1 MWQGR
6 VYRTPPKQ
14 PDSCP
19 RRGLGSGA
27 MASWLLGAI
36 LMISTLGRTSNQGCL
51 LPRRAHALDG
61 AGQQTTARRHRGL
74 LPDREPTAGAR
85 GPGQHSQL
93 SPSAVTLLGSRSYPP
108 SAEHR
113 EGSSGRESLSE
124 RPRSRISG
132 CRAVPASG
140 SAGSERWPGSHDPPS
155 RAHGKKKFPTFSQAN
170 GIQCL
175 QSIITIPQRAS
186 NASG

>member
-1 MWQGR
+1 MYRTPGLSQSHRGARPLMWQGR

-36 LMISTLGRTSNQGCL
+36 LMIFTLGRTSNQGCL

-74 LPDREPTAGAR
+74 LPDREPTVGAH

-93 SPSAVTLLGSRSYPP
+93 SPSAVTLLGSRIYPP
-108 SAEHR
+108 SAST
-113 EGSSGRESLSE
+113 GKGRRAE
-124 RPRSRISG
+124 RRSVSDPGPEYPAAEPCPRRD
-132 CRAVPASG
+132 RPVP
-140 SAGSERWPGSHDPPS
+140 SAGPG
-155 RAHGKKKFPTFSQAN
+155 A
-170 GIQCL
+170 
-175 QSIITIPQRAS
+175 TIRHRVLTGRRS
-186 NASG
+186 FLLF